1 MCMRVVL
8 FPTCDLRSHFS
19 TLLHTFGGKNDHQCH
34 LHNYYFSY
42 MFNNDNDGSDQLPA
56 LQTME
61 MPLDGD
67 KYD

>member
-1 MCMRVVL
+1 
-8 FPTCDLRSHFS
+8 
-19 TLLHTFGGKNDHQCH
+19 
-34 LHNYYFSY
+34 

-67 KYD
+67 KYDWLLNLQTLVLTSKF